1 MNKKQIKYILKE
13 INKANRL
20 SELIFDYLYKLEDK
34 ALSKTI
40 YRLSEINEILTNLEI
55 DLEMKLEIDEDSLKR
70 GKINE

>member
-13 INKANRL
+13 IKKANRL

-34 ALSKTI
+34 SLLKTI

-55 DLEMKLEIDEDSLKR
+55 DLEMKLGIDEDSLKR
-70 GKINE
+70 GKTNE